1 MRIFFGITTT
11 QLVLSLLCSIFL
23 FIQFAT
29 NREWRHRKNNH
40 ILLVLLILTFLQNT
54 IEAPMN
60 LIYLRTGVAANT
72 SSGFCLFWILSVCS
86 LNGTGILLMTF
97 ASIER
102 YMFIYHNTILNRHS
116 ILLRYIPITLC
127 FIYPLLYFIG
137 IILLLPCHN
146 QFIYFAYLCS
156 GGCYV
161 NDPFWNTMTWVGNIS
176 LPIFIILFINV
187 LLITRTIYQKNKMK
201 QTHVWLKNRKMVLQL
216 VSIAAL
222 YCFTWLPSAILI
234 SIVTLH
240 PPNVNTSQIFFIF
253 QYVVLMTNFTPLFY
267 PFVCL
272 AGQPFI
278 LNKIKRIYQ
287 RGHPVVPIQL
297 AKKMHG
303 F

>member
-161 NDPFWNTMTWVGNIS
+161 NDPFWNTMTWV
-176 LPIFIILFINV
+176 
-187 LLITRTIYQKNKMK
+187 
-201 QTHVWLKNRKMVLQL
+201 
-216 VSIAAL
+216 VSVAVL

-297 AKKMHG
+297 AQKMHG